1 MISGFNEWAASAQ
14 LGHTDSFAE
23 LNERRLGIEAEDFIA
38 NILTTSPTKE
48 PLLPALGGL
57 PFALEETITNHVSV
71 LRSYG
76 CQPYF
81 IFNGVTSNG
90 QEERLQAATRATKS
104 IANAWELYGAS
115 EPERAVAEFGT
126 LSGTINVDNIYRFV
140 QNILRKHDVDF
151 LVAPHSACAQLASIA
166 GTEFCDAVAGSSD
179 ILMYEIDQLITKL
192 DFEQAQFSWVTRR
205 ECMEALGAPST
216 AMFVDA
222 CLLSGCSILPTLPQ
236 LENDM
241 TASPRTPKIRAA
253 ADLLKRSQTNG
264 NALCLQYQDDP
275 AMIALNYL
283 DRYRKAS
290 LYIKH

>member
-57 PFALEETITNHVSV
+57 PFALEDTITHHVDV
-71 LRSYG
+71 LRRHG

-90 QEERLQAATRATKS
+90 QEERLQASIRATKS

-126 LSGTINVDNIYRFV
+126 LCECWPSQIIERAKTDIFE
-140 QNILRKHDVDF
+140 Q
-151 LVAPHSACAQLASIA
+151 LVLS
-166 GTEFCDAVAGSSD
+166 T
-179 ILMYEIDQLITKL
+179 LITSIVPSRTSCARTML
-192 DFEQAQFSWVTRR
+192 TSLLRR
-205 ECMEALGAPST
+205 T
-216 AMFVDA
+216 AHV
-222 CLLSGCSILPTLPQ
+222 L
-236 LENDM
+236 
-241 TASPRTPKIRAA
+241 R
-253 ADLLKRSQTNG
+253 
-264 NALCLQYQDDP
+264 
-275 AMIALNYL
+275 
-283 DRYRKAS
+283 
-290 LYIKH
+290 